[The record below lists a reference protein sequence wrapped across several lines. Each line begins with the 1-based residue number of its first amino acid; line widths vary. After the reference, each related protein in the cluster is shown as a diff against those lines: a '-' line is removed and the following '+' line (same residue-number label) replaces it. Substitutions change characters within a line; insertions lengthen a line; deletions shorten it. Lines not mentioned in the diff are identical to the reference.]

1 MPAGKELV
9 RKSECE
15 KRKLKKYFTLKRK
28 RGRLRA
34 RLQANMD
41 DQTLEEDYI
50 SLSPYI
56 DLSFATESMLF

>member
-41 DQTLEEDYI
+41 DQTLEDYI
-50 SLSPYI
+50 SFSPYI
-56 DLSFATESMLF
+56 NLSFATESMLF

>member
-1 MPAGKELV
+1 M
-9 RKSECE
+9 
-15 KRKLKKYFTLKRK
+15 
-28 RGRLRA
+28 RA

-56 DLSFATESMLF
+56 NLSFATESMLF

>member
-1 MPAGKELV
+1 M

-15 KRKLKKYFTLKRK
+15 KRKSKKIFYFEKEE
-28 RGRLRA
+28 GRLSA

-56 DLSFATESMLF
+56 NLSFATESML